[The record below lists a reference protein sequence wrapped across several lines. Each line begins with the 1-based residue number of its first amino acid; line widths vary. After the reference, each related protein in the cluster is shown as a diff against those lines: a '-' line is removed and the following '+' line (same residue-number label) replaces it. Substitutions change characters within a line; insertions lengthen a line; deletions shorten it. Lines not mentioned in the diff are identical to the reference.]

1 MLAINE
7 TRLLER
13 IHALGAVGIDADGRR
28 TRLAASDEDKAGRDL
43 VSRWMREAGLTVVT
57 DYIGNLFGI
66 WTPEGCAETEPVM
79 TGSHIDTV
87 INAGQ
92 FDGCYGVLA
101 ALEVVETLKAS
112 GFVPARPIAVV
123 AFTNEEGVRYAPD
136 MLGSLVYAGGYPLE
150 QALATRR
157 HRRLPPC
164 SAKSS
169 SASAMR
175 HCRAGDPQALRVVG
189 GTH

>member
-1 MLAINE
+1 M
-7 TRLLER
+7 
-13 IHALGAVGIDADGRR
+13 
-28 TRLAASDEDKAGRDL
+28 
-43 VSRWMREAGLTVVT
+43 T

-123 AFTNEEGVRYAPD
+123 AFTDEEGVRYLRQLNIGLLQGLAQGKAQRRRKND
-136 MLGSLVYAGGYPLE
+136 SNRAVKNRCRDLQHQRCGRSGGGKTADQQPIVGKGLE
-150 QALATRR
+150 KVKDIIGKAAQR
-157 HRRLPPC
+157 
-164 SAKSS
+164 
-169 SASAMR
+169 
-175 HCRAGDPQALRVVG
+175 G
-189 GTH
+189 GNGAAAVFGPGG